1 MSSKPKQKL
10 TFLELTM
17 ATILNMVG
25 SSIIL
30 MPTKLA
36 EVGTMSIFAWA
47 ITILGSTAVAYALAR
62 CGMLSRNRAG
72 LGGYAEYA
80 FGKSGSYLA
89 NFTYGLSLVI
99 ANLSIAV
106 SVVGYGV
113 MIFEA
118 TLTPL
123 EIGLATIVLI
133 WLTTVINFPGVR
145 MTGVVSH
152 VFAWA
157 LLIPIL
163 FLCVAG
169 WFWFSPERFVAAWN
183 PHNMTLFDGISA
195 SLSMTLWGF
204 LGLESACANADAV
217 EDPEKNVPRAVLCAT
232 AGVAVIYLLSNNVAA
247 GIVDNAT
254 LAVSTAPFGL
264 VFATMFTPFV
274 GKVVMGVM
282 ALAEAAALMSW
293 QFTLAE
299 VFRGSAAEGYF
310 PKIFAR
316 LNKHRVPVAG
326 MLIIVTTQTLLALLT
341 VNPRLEEQFFIL
353 VDLAVVTNL
362 VPYLLALAALN
373 VMVQREA
380 LPARDAKLTVRLA
393 AVGSVYSLY
402 ALYACGPTAM
412 LWGSLAT
419 FLGMWLYGYAGR
431 ELERRSAAGHPFS
444 GSSDKRSE

>member
-145 MTGVVSH
+145 MTG
-152 VFAWA
+152 
-157 LLIPIL
+157 
-163 FLCVAG
+163 G
-169 WFWFSPERFVAAWN
+169 
-183 PHNMTLFDGISA
+183 
-195 SLSMTLWGF
+195 
-204 LGLESACANADAV
+204 
-217 EDPEKNVPRAVLCAT
+217 
-232 AGVAVIYLLSNNVAA
+232 
-247 GIVDNAT
+247 
-254 LAVSTAPFGL
+254 
-264 VFATMFTPFV
+264 
-274 GKVVMGVM
+274 
-282 ALAEAAALMSW
+282 
-293 QFTLAE
+293 
-299 VFRGSAAEGYF
+299 
-310 PKIFAR
+310 
-316 LNKHRVPVAG
+316 
-326 MLIIVTTQTLLALLT
+326 
-341 VNPRLEEQFFIL
+341 
-353 VDLAVVTNL
+353 
-362 VPYLLALAALN
+362 
-373 VMVQREA
+373 
-380 LPARDAKLTVRLA
+380 
-393 AVGSVYSLY
+393 
-402 ALYACGPTAM
+402 
-412 LWGSLAT
+412 
-419 FLGMWLYGYAGR
+419 
-431 ELERRSAAGHPFS
+431 
-444 GSSDKRSE
+444 